1 MNGKRRMTNKTPVL
15 EIKNLCAGVASQE
28 IIQNLSLTIYEGQVH
43 AIMGPNGAGKSTLSH
58 VLTGKPGYE
67 ISKGEVLFKGQDLAK
82 LKIEDRAN
90 EGLFLIMQ
98 YPVEIAGVSFMTF
111 LKHAINKKRAYQGL
125 APLSAPAFIKL
136 VHEEADKLNI
146 SDDMLKR
153 AVNVGFSGGEK
164 KRMETLQMAL
174 LKPSLAILDEA
185 DSGLDID
192 ALKVVSKGINDLNDG
207 KRALLIITH
216 HQDLLDYIEPDFVH
230 VFANGHIIK
239 TGDKTL
245 AYELEA
251 KGYTDFI
258 KEASCKSC

>member
-1 MNGKRRMTNKTPVL
+1 MTNKKPLL
-15 EIKNLCAGVASQE
+15 EIKNLSASVAGKE
-28 IIQNLSLTIYEGQVH
+28 IIKNLSLTIFEGQTHV
-43 AIMGPNGAGKSTLSH
+43 IMGPNGAGKSTLSH

-67 ISKGEVLFKGQDLAK
+67 VTSGSITFKGKNLLDLS
-82 LKIEDRAN
+82 IDERAN

-98 YPVEIAGVSFMTF
+98 YPVEIPGVSFMTF
-111 LKHAINKKRAYQGL
+111 LKYALNAKRKYLGL
-125 APLSAPAFIKL
+125 DELSAPEFIKL
-136 VHEEADKLNI
+136 VRQESEKLSI
-146 SDDMLKR
+146 DQEMLKR

-174 LKPSLAILDEA
+174 LKPALSILDEA

-216 HQDLLDYIEPDFVH
+216 HQDLLEYIKPDFVH
-230 VFANGHIIK
+230 VFAGGRIIK
-239 TGDKTL
+239 TGDKNL
-245 AYELEA
+245 ALELEA

-258 KEASCKSC
+258 KEAQC